1 LTTRQD
7 PVLQAVMFDMDGLL
21 VDTEPFW
28 FEVETEIMARLGGS
42 WSRADQARLIGGSL
56 GAAVDYML
64 ARAAIPAAPATVASW
79 LVDGMV
85 ALLREGD
92 APLMP
97 GAGELLAEVAA
108 AAIPCALVTSAER
121 PILDAVIGKL
131 GVAFSATVCAADV
144 SAAKPD
150 PGPYLLAT
158 KLLGAYPHRCVVL
171 EDSPNGVAAGEA
183 AGCAVVAV
191 PSLVPIPV
199 RSGRVVADSLAEIN
213 LRMLRAIVTG

>member
-1 LTTRQD
+1 M
-7 PVLQAVMFDMDGLL
+7 LQAVLFDMDGLL

-42 WSRADQARLIGGSL
+42 WRRSDQARLIGGSL
-56 GAAVDYML
+56 VKAVDYML

-92 APLMP
+92 TPMMP

-108 AAIPCALVTSAER
+108 AGIPCALVTSAER
-121 PILDAVIGKL
+121 PIMDAVIGKL
-131 GVAFSATVCAADV
+131 GIAFGATVCAADV

-158 KLLGAYPHRCVVL
+158 KLLGAHPHRCVVL
-171 EDSPNGVAAGEA
+171 EDSPNGVASGEA

-199 RSGRVVADSLAEIN
+199 RAGRVVADSLAEIN
-213 LRMLRAIVTG
+213 LGMLRAVVATG